1 MLCVLKKRCHW
12 TARQVERI
20 HKLELMDEFEEWHL
34 IQGHY
39 FVLCASRPETDLWV
53 HNCIIFNKT
62 PAEENWEGAGK
73 RRCQWASRDWLK
85 TNLNRE
91 LEEMGS
97 WAMSWWSAV
106 SRCNIPVYPQRGL
119 LYTYIVTPFYSC
131 CMNLS
136 TDSRGPLLL
145 HLWVHAAVATVPPAR
160 IQQEGGDA
168 SVVQCAVWKL
178 QV

>member
-1 MLCVLKKRCHW
+1 MTEVSAFLDVSFVESENVFKIIGVKTKLFFCLACYVFWKKRCHW

-53 HNCIIFNKT
+53 HNCTIFNKT

-73 RRCQWASRDWLK
+73 RRCQWASRDWWK

-106 SRCNIPVYPQRGL
+106 SRCNIPVYGTHNEVY
-119 LYTYIVTPFYSC
+119 YTHI
-131 CMNLS
+131 
-136 TDSRGPLLL
+136 
-145 HLWVHAAVATVPPAR
+145 
-160 IQQEGGDA
+160 
-168 SVVQCAVWKL
+168 
-178 QV
+178 